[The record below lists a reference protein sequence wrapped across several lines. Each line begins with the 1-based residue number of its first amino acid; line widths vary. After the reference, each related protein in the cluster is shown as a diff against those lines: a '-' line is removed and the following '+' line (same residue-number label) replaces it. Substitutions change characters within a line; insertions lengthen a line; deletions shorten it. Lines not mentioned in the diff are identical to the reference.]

1 MIVIY
6 HAHLI
11 TLFANEVYVIITLG
25 PWVASFEI
33 FFRNT
38 SGYSC
43 CVFTKMNLRVVVAN
57 TCVEHINQDNETN
70 NT

>member
-11 TLFANEVYVIITLG
+11 TLFANEV
-25 PWVASFEI
+25 
-33 FFRNT
+33 
-38 SGYSC
+38 YSC